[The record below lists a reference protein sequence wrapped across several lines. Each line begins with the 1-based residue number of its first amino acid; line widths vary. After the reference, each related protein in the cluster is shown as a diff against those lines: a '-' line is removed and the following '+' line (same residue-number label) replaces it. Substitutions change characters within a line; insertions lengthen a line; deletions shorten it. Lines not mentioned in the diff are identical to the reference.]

1 MRQMEIE
8 RGDVTLVMNTQ
19 GPRKGPTLLFL
30 HASGE
35 SRDVW
40 SPVFAQLR
48 PNHWRLVAPDLR
60 GHGESGRAKHY
71 RFDDFVDD
79 VHQIL
84 QELDGR
90 PVVLVGSSI
99 GGLVALIVAATYP
112 MLVDGVV
119 LLDAPSRL
127 SAASVKRESRKLVDG
142 ISRRCGVFSHVDP
155 EFMAGRLIEEVLSQP
170 ERLKQAAQS
179 ICVPTLFLH
188 GSQSETIGQEEVQA
202 LAEDIP
208 HVEIASVDAGHLIA
222 RDNPQAVA
230 RRIAEFVPTL
240 IPEVIH

>member
-1 MRQMEIE
+1 MRQIE
-8 RGDVTLVMNTQ
+8 LDRGDITLVMNTQ
-19 GPRKGPTLLFL
+19 GPRRGPTLLFL
-30 HASGE
+30 HGGGE

-60 GHGESGRAKHY
+60 GHGESGRAKDY

-84 QELDGR
+84 KRLKGR

-99 GGLVALIVAATYP
+99 GGLVALMVAATYP
-112 MLVDGVV
+112 TLVDGVV

-127 SAASVKRESRKLVDG
+127 SPAAVKREGQKLVEG
-142 ISRRCGVFSHVDP
+142 ISRGCGVLSHVDP
-155 EFMAGRLIEEVLSQP
+155 ELMAGRLIEEVLSRP
-170 ERLKQAAQS
+170 ERLTEAARA

-188 GSQSETIGQEEVQA
+188 GTESETVGQTEVRR
-202 LAEDIP
+202 LSEDIP
-208 HVEIASVDAGHLIA
+208 HAEITSVDAGHLIA

-230 RRIAEFVPTL
+230 SRIAAFVPTL
-240 IPEVIH
+240 IPEAIH